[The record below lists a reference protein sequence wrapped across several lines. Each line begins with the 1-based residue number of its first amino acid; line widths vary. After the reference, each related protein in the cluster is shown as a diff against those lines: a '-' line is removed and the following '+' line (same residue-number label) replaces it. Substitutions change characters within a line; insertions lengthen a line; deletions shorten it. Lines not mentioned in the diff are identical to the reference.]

1 MGRPKG
7 FVVTEEQKI
16 AMKEGRIAAR
26 QIRAAAKA
34 LDVDKKPTIVINGQ
48 EEDGFDFW
56 PAIRNSMRPIH
67 KYQLCKVIEREVA
80 DPKIYNNVRFVL
92 DILEKYF
99 IISETG
105 KKKIK
110 KERKERKKST
120 YVMTEEHKKKIQE
133 GRRKNK

>member
-56 PAIRNSMRPIH
+56 PAIRHDSWISPLPCVQYGLFGPR
-67 KYQLCKVIEREVA
+67 R
-80 DPKIYNNVRFVL
+80 VRN
-92 DILEKYF
+92 
-99 IISETG
+99 
-105 KKKIK
+105 
-110 KERKERKKST
+110 
-120 YVMTEEHKKKIQE
+120 Q
-133 GRRKNK
+133 